1 MRGTDEGEPAVTA
14 EPRDDDLGELV
25 AALVASRPST
35 LPPENRE
42 KLASFVR
49 GEHGEL
55 LGGIAG
61 HTGYGWLFIAQ
72 LWVAESMRGRGFGSS
87 LLRAA
92 ENEGRRRG
100 CRSAWLDTYSF
111 QARPFYEAHGYRVFG
126 ELPGFP
132 AGYRKLFLAKAL

>member
-1 MRGTDEGEPAVTA
+1 MKGTPPAVTA
-14 EPRDDDLGELV
+14 DPAAADLDELV
-25 AALVASRPST
+25 ASLVASRPST

-61 HTGYGWLFIAQ
+61 HTNYGWLFIAQ
-72 LWVAESMRGRGFGSS
+72 LWVHESTRGQGLGAS

-92 ENEGRRRG
+92 EDEARRRG

-132 AGYRKLFLAKAL
+132 AGYRKYFLCKEL